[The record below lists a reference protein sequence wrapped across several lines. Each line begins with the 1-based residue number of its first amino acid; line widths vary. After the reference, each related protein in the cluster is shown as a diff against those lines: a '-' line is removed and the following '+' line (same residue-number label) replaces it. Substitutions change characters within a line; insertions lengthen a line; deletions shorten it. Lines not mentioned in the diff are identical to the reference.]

1 MVHWRELSELDGI
14 AADEIPAALG
24 AIERLK
30 AVLMRRLLV
39 PSPQPDPNVSYRSAL
54 DLAQRLDVSRSFLY
68 AHASELGAVRLG
80 KSIRFSEVK
89 VRRYLEAN
97 GR

>member
-39 PSPQPDPNVSYRSAL
+39 PGQQPDLNASYKSAR
-54 DLAQRLDVSRSFLY
+54 DLAQRLGVSRSFLY
-68 AHASELGAVRLG
+68 QHASELGAIKMG
-80 KSIRFSEVK
+80 KSVRFSEVK
-89 VRRYLEAN
+89 VLRYLEAN